1 MKLVSNDN
9 VIKTEE
15 RFPFFPTLDYPV
27 HHGWVSNRDL
37 YCYPYVILVTITIT
51 ITYRNHYPTKYTPYQ
66 QYLYN
71 RIKSFRD
78 GFVTPKPWFEIR
90 KILTSEGLKSPLGKK
105 LGNHHVLSIY
115 QKGKIREKRLKSQ
128 IKVTKTL
135 EVTEFK
141 GDQVTIL

>member
-1 MKLVSNDN
+1 M
-9 VIKTEE
+9 
-15 RFPFFPTLDYPV
+15 
-27 HHGWVSNRDL
+27 
-37 YCYPYVILVTITIT
+37 ILVTITIT